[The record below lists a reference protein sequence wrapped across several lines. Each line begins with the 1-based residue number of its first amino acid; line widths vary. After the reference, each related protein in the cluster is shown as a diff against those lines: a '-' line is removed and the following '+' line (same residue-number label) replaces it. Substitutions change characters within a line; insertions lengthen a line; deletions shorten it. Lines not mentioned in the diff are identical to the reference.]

1 MALVKIC
8 IGSDWT
14 TPSARSEQ
22 KEVHNGAVQAVTL
35 KSGERVPR
43 CAGVAFVLHNSYTGI
58 PASFNDLLRNY
69 PALHEVVVFITIR

>member
-1 MALVKIC
+1 MC
-8 IGSDWT
+8 IGSEWT

-35 KSGERVPR
+35 KSGERVQR